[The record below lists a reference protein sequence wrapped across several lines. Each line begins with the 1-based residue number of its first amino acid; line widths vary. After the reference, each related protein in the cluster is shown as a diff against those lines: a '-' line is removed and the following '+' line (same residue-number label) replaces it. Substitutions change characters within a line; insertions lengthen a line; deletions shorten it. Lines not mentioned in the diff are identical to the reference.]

1 MLIVIDTF
9 LYFRNED
16 YDHNFVSMVRV
27 FFFPMPSQC
36 TNALTAF
43 TSVLKLRQAGQ
54 IHNHQ
59 LHQKYIRNHTMA
71 VKFCT
76 KPVSSFVF
84 YLYTTLMFGRQ
95 CQMSECAFLNVAT
108 KLDCQIFKSYLSAK
122 IIFPSLLSPAS
133 SAQVRLNP
141 LNQDVS
147 LATFIGLFPIIL
159 IRRESFS
166 IILIRRDFSQ

>member
-1 MLIVIDTF
+1 MVIDTF
-9 LYFRNED
+9 LHIRNED
-16 YDHNFVSMVRV
+16 YDHNFVSMVRN
-27 FFFPMPSQC
+27 FFLMPSQS

-95 CQMSECAFLNVAT
+95 CQNVY
-108 KLDCQIFKSYLSAK
+108 C
-122 IIFPSLLSPAS
+122 
-133 SAQVRLNP
+133 
-141 LNQDVS
+141 
-147 LATFIGLFPIIL
+147 
-159 IRRESFS
+159 
-166 IILIRRDFSQ
+166 